1 MAYSAILKPTDY
13 FNTKLYTGNNS
24 TNAQTGVGFQPDMV
38 WFKSRSAATD
48 HAIFDAVRGVTKEI
62 RPNKSDYEDTAS
74 NGLTAFD
81 SDGFTIGD
89 WSVINANSATYA
101 SWNWKA
107 NGAGSANEAGSI
119 NTTSTSANT
128 TSGVSIIQ
136 YTGNGSDGATIGH
149 GLGVAPTFLIA
160 KKLSGSESWYVG
172 SSGLTSWDYKLYL
185 DTADAQS
192 TNTPPVFGG
201 TAPTTTLITLG
212 GGAYPNPTNA
222 SGQTYIMYAFAPI
235 KGFSLMGSYT
245 GNGNANGPLINT
257 GFKPAMVIIK
267 SSTVGSQDWIIIDN
281 KRGPFNTFGER
292 LYPNLS
298 NAEDTSGEYFNFL
311 SNGFKVQD
319 NVDVWNKDS
328 ATYIYMAFAEHPFV
342 SNTGGG
348 LPTTAR

>member
-13 FNTKLYTGNNS
+13 FNTKLYSGNGS
-24 TNAQTGVGFQPDMV
+24 TNAITGVGFQPDIT
-38 WFKSRSAATD
+38 WCKKSNSAQD
-48 HAIFDAVRGVTKEI
+48 HGLVDAVRGVTEVI
-62 RPNKSDYEDTAS
+62 YPNAS
-74 NGLTAFD
+74 HAQTTDANSLTAFD
-81 SDGFTIGD
+81 SDGFTLGSSGD
-89 WSVINANSATYA
+89 FNQNSDSYA

-128 TSGVSIIQ
+128 TSGVSIIK

-160 KKLSGSESWYVG
+160 KKTSGSESWYVG

-298 NAEDTSGEYFNFL
+298 NAQDTSGEYFDFL
-311 SNGFKVQD
+311 SNGFKVGE

-328 ATYIYMAFAEHPFV
+328 ETYIYMAFAEHPFV